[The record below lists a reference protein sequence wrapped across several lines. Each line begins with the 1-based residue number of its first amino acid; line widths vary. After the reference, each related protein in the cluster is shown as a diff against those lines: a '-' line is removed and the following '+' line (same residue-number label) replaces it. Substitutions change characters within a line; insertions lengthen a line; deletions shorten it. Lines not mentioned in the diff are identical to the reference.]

1 MFLDFKV
8 FSTFKP
14 KVIRKRIKIF
24 KTGEPYFKKNQ
35 KVAQTFKRG
44 YNCVQFEADTRNP
57 SEM

>member
-14 KVIRKRIKIF
+14 KVIRKRIKIL

-35 KVAQTFKRG
+35 KVALTFKRD
-44 YNCVQFEADTRNP
+44 YKRVQFEADTRSP